1 MDLHGL
7 IEGFD
12 NIVFSFTRSVFETF
26 RTEDIYRRQE
36 FHDCLPLENTG
47 LERCPEPVDQ
57 MIYQEYSDK
66 HSTVDDFLPQCCK
79 LRAVIQLHVSS
90 AETSTVEQAES
101 HKSNHE
107 RELYWKELRPSILRT
122 ICKSM
127 VFGAWISLLSAFT
140 GWDVTHLNLLPYL
153 PNCSLLSISLQK
165 LNSLEVQWLR
175 VISTVIS
182 HFFF

>member
-26 RTEDIYRRQE
+26 STEDIYRRQE
-36 FHDCLPLENTG
+36 FHDYLPLENTG

-66 HSTVDDFLPQCCK
+66 NSTVDDFLPQCCK
-79 LRAVIQLHVSS
+79 LRAVIQLDVSS

-140 GWDVTHLNLLPYL
+140 VGMLLTLICYL
-153 PNCSLLSISLQK
+153 IYQTVLYCQFRSKNSIPSK
-165 LNSLEVQWLR
+165 YSGFE
-175 VISTVIS
+175 
-182 HFFF
+182 